1 MIHKL
6 ACFFQIRRDA
16 ETDLL
21 FKDRIRMCQK
31 GGCSGKSFF
40 LDQRYYLAGCTLCKT
55 HYSM

>member
-40 LDQRYYLAGCTLCKT
+40 RSKVLFGRLHIVQNTL
-55 HYSM
+55 